1 MKKVKITSLDQQE
14 FTLISVL
21 SGRILKMKS
30 TIDLFLR
37 IFILK
42 SKINKRTRN
51 INLHIKF
58 TFAATRKT

>member
-30 TIDLFLR
+30 TIELFLPL
-37 IFILK
+37 IVVK
-42 SKINKRTRN
+42 KKI
-51 INLHIKF
+51 IIESGYS
-58 TFAATRKT
+58 

>member
-30 TIDLFLR
+30 TIELFFAR
-37 IFILK
+37 NCGEK
-42 SKINKRTRN
+42 KI
-51 INLHIKF
+51 IIGSGYS
-58 TFAATRKT
+58 